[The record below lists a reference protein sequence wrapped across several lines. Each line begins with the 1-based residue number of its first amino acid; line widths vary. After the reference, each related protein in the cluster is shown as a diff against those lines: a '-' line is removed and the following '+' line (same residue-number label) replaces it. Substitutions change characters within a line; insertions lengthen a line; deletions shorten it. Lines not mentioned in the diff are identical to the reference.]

1 MTRVS
6 FHVKKIECPISMCS
20 VLVVSIKGPRCGRT
34 GWQLSGSCLVVP
46 RVISQ
51 KRGQVVVAT
60 VHDPEPGGSSNEL
73 VTEQQKQSKRKRRE
87 EAAAEEA
94 IGDRHITQNA
104 RQ

>member
-1 MTRVS
+1 M
-6 FHVKKIECPISMCS
+6 
-20 VLVVSIKGPRCGRT
+20 
-34 GWQLSGSCLVVP
+34 
-46 RVISQ
+46 ISQ

-60 VHDPEPGGSSNEL
+60 VHDPEPGGSSHEL

-104 RQ
+104 HQ